1 MSTLD
6 EVRGKLSKLQQARQ
20 DPNVVYWL
28 EVLEDLGKTQLVQSY
43 NLTGEEA
50 VRAMGVQKGIN
61 MALMLD
67 KIYESTVNSQIV
79 KPGILKP

>member
-28 EVLEDLGKTQLVQSY
+28 EVLEDLAKTQLVQSY

>member
-1 MSTLD
+1 MASLD
-6 EVRGKLSKLQQARQ
+6 EVRGKLAKLQQARQ
-20 DPNVVYWL
+20 SPDVCYWL
-28 EVLEDLGKTQLVQSY
+28 DVLKDLAETQLIQSY
-43 NLTGEEA
+43 NVNGEEA